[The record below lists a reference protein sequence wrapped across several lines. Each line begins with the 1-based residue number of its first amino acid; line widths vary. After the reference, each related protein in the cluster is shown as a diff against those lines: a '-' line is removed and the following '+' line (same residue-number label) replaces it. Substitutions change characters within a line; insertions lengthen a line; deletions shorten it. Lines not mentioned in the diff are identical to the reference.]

1 MFVPNISG
9 EPDTTTHTETT
20 GATPVKPLMSEHGT
34 IGTPD
39 KPADAA
45 ADTTTTPPYHYTCE
59 ATKEGNEEKENPAG
73 KHRKST
79 TMHHSK
85 PIINKTKVV
94 KGIMKTNDTTFGF
107 IKVEDGTDMFVLP
120 SSCANFGHQ
129 LPAVGTKVTFRTVID
144 AKTNKIR
151 AEAVTPED
159 NGYPEATTSQRKD
172 VWSHPQSSSSTRP
185 IGA

>member
-1 MFVPNISG
+1 
-9 EPDTTTHTETT
+9 
-20 GATPVKPLMSEHGT
+20 
-34 IGTPD
+34 
-39 KPADAA
+39 
-45 ADTTTTPPYHYTCE
+45 
-59 ATKEGNEEKENPAG
+59 
-73 KHRKST
+73 
-79 TMHHSK
+79 MHHSK

-144 AKTNKIR
+144 TKTNKIR

-172 VWSHPQSSSSTRP
+172 VWSHPQSSSNTRP